1 MDFIKSIKSIFK
13 FKNLIYNFS
22 IRSFANLLSKLMGL
36 ITLPIIARALGP
48 ESYGNYNI
56 VNIVLLY
63 TALPMALLGLRSYGI
78 REIAAK
84 RKDTNYANDILSMQF
99 SITILATSVSF
110 LICFFLFKSNYLLIS
125 ALIIGYVSVFARSLD
140 LEFFYVSQKNLAFP
154 TYASLFGQLFYVIGV
169 VLFIKSPN
177 DFPLLVFLASITILI
192 SDIIQITKY
201 HTHYHKFRI
210 KLKIKETIVTFKKT
224 FVMGISQN
232 LEGIIPTIP
241 QILLPIL
248 ASVYDLG
255 IVTGGLRIYSII
267 LLFYGTFF
275 YALAPYIVQMD
286 AYPAAKKKKYHLFL
300 IGSLLSIS
308 IVTGLLLYFLGEPI
322 VLLLLGKG
330 FGESVIIFKIISIT
344 LIPIMPIIMLLGNI
358 LIYSGNEK
366 YYLYSLILNGIMTA
380 ILSYFLISKYQ
391 ATGAVYVMIASSVIS
406 LISLIYFYYKIGFTE
421 SKKDIII

>member
-1 MDFIKSIKSIFK
+1 
-13 FKNLIYNFS
+13 
-22 IRSFANLLSKLMGL
+22 MGL

-63 TALPMALLGLRSYGI
+63 TSLPMALLGLRSYGI

-84 RKDTNYANDILSMQF
+84 RKGSNYANDILSMQF
-99 SITILATSVSF
+99 SITILSTVISF
-110 LICFFLFKSNYLLIS
+110 LICFFLFKNNYLLIS
-125 ALIIGYVSVFARSLD
+125 ALILGYISVFARSLD

-154 TYASLFGQLFYVIGV
+154 TYGSLFGQLFYVIGV
-169 VLFIKSPN
+169 ILFIKSPN
-177 DFPLLVFLASITILI
+177 DFPLLVFLASIAILI

-210 KLKIKETIVTFKKT
+210 KLKIKETIETFKKT
-224 FVMGISQN
+224 FVLGISQN

-275 YALAPYIVQMD
+275 YALAPYLVQMN
-286 AYPAAKKKKYHLFL
+286 AYPVAKKKKYHLFL
-300 IGSLLSIS
+300 LVILLFIS
-308 IVTGLLLYFLGEPI
+308 AVTGLLLYFLGEPI
-322 VLLLLGKG
+322 VILLLGKG

-344 LIPIMPIIMLLGNI
+344 LIPIMPIIMLFGNI
-358 LIYSGNEK
+358 LIFSGNEK
-366 YYLYSLILNGIMTA
+366 YYLYSLILNGIVNLL
-380 ILSYFLISKYQ
+380 LSNYLISNYQ
-391 ATGAVYVMIASSVIS
+391 AIGAVYVMIVSS
-406 LISLIYFYYKIGFTE
+406 LISLILLIFFYFRTLNKEFDA
-421 SKKDIII
+421 K